1 MPSGGGYVVPL
12 TPGHLDFCW
21 QAKQTLHQERI
32 EVAILLV
39 QYTLSSQT
47 VYPEQLKQ
55 CVETVR
61 HVVDDRL
68 RPPSNLLLAG
78 DSAGATL
85 ILSTLA
91 HITHPHPSITPLVFK
106 QQFRGLLLISPWDD
120 FTTSSGSWRYNID
133 KNMCASK
140 KKESWS
146 EPYLG
151 SEKSDNY
158 TEPCHAG
165 TDWWKGLQ
173 VRKVTVTAGG
183 EEVLV
188 DSVIALAKSL
198 KVGACRLSYV

>member
-1 MPSGGGYVVPL
+1 MSP
-12 TPGHLDFCW
+12 
-21 QAKQTLHQERI
+21 
-32 EVAILLV
+32 
-39 QYTLSSQT
+39 QT
-47 VYPEQLKQ
+47 VCPGQLKQ

-146 EPYLG
+146 EPYLR